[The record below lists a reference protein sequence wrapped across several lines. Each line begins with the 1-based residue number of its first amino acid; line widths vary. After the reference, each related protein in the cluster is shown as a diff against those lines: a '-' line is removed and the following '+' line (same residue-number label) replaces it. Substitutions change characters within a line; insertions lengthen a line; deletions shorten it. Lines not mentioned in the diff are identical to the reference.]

1 MTLVAKKCPHLSM
14 HLSDWEVME
23 IYQSY
28 RSGESK
34 ANLQRR
40 YRMSGTTL
48 NKLIRAV
55 EDAAMK
61 RGLI

>member
-1 MTLVAKKCPHLSM
+1 MAKKCPHLSM
-14 HLSDWEVME
+14 HLPDWEVME